1 LFIIIFSYFAFS
13 HTINFTASH
22 SKGCSG
28 RKELLLVLEQDL
40 LLVPFSMLHPK
51 IDDCSS
57 SGEYLI
63 EKFSLLVTPSLIK
76 FKENQRLVVFYY
88 CLFSISTFFKLS
100 NLFVYRAQKK
110 AGVNESSSMSTLVV
124 GNPLLPK
131 FLNEQLNLNEL
142 PHTEQE
148 ASMVAEMLLTK
159 PLIKAEVD
167 KI

>member
-1 LFIIIFSYFAFS
+1 MIILLCIAFS
-13 HTINFTASH
+13 CTINFTASH

-51 IDDCSS
+51 IDDCSL
-57 SGEYLI
+57 SGEYLS

-76 FKENQRLVVFYY
+76 FKENQRLVVYYNY
-88 CLFSISTFFKLS
+88 CLFSTSTIFKLS
-100 NLFVYRAQKK
+100 NLFDFRAQKK

-131 FLNEQLNLNEL
+131 LLNEQLNLNEL

-148 ASMVAEMLLTK
+148 ASMVAEMLQTK